1 MRKDEERSFFP
12 INLSPD
18 LNNIALWANTAGAVF
33 GVTRSPTGDAHD
45 VQHGISQFYQQ
56 AALRQLWAHSSVGLV
71 DRKELRKAVR
81 TERCL
86 QYRHLLEEF
95 GLQG

>member
-1 MRKDEERSFFP
+1 M
-12 INLSPD
+12 
-18 LNNIALWANTAGAVF
+18 TG
-33 GVTRSPTGDAHD
+33 SPTGEDHN

-56 AALRQLWAHSSVGLV
+56 AALRQLWARSSVGLV

-86 QYRHLLEEF
+86 QYRHLLEVF
-95 GLQG
+95 GLHG